1 MLRILAKPKVGKWN
15 VFPDRLYDEIE
26 KAGGV
31 RVSEWTPA
39 KMVLCAYDVLH
50 LHWPDNVLN
59 DRNAARAAFRVI
71 LLQAALLWT
80 RLLGKKVV
88 WTAHNMVSHDR
99 FHPTVEKMFW
109 RMFISSVSGIIY
121 LSDESMGQMRSTR
134 KAARRIPSIVTPIAT
149 YRGAYPNDIG
159 ADDARKAL
167 NLPPDAKV
175 ALNLG
180 IMRSYKK
187 VERLMEVARERP
199 DITVIIAGMVDE
211 DGYEDK
217 LRARAE
223 GLPNVRLRLEFIPE
237 GELQL
242 YLNAAD
248 MFVLTCDHI
257 TNSASAILAL
267 SFDLP
272 IIAPELPCFSALRN
286 RFGDE
291 WVSIYE
297 GGFDAS
303 EVAARFDAAAQRG
316 KESRGRIDWSGFEW
330 EEIAPKVREF
340 FETQVGGR

>member
-15 VFPDRLYDEIE
+15 VFPDRLYGEIE
-26 KAGGV
+26 KTGGA
-31 RVSEWTPA
+31 RVVEWSPA
-39 KMVLCAYDVLH
+39 KMLLCAYDILH

-59 DRNAARAAFRVI
+59 DRSAARAALRVF
-71 LLQAALLWT
+71 LLQAALFWA
-80 RLLGKKVV
+80 RLLGKKIV

-99 FHPTVEKMFW
+99 FHPTVERIFW
-109 RMFISSVSGIIY
+109 RMFVPSVSGIIY
-121 LSDESMGQMRSTR
+121 LSDESVDQMRSMR
-134 KAARRIPSIVTPIAT
+134 KAAREIPFIVTPIGA
-149 YRGAYPNDIG
+149 YKGAYPNDVG
-159 ADDARKAL
+159 EAEARKAL
-167 NLPPDAKV
+167 NLPPDASV

-187 VERLMEVARERP
+187 VERLIEIARARP

-211 DGYEDK
+211 DGYEAK

-237 GELQL
+237 DELQL

-248 MFVLTCDHI
+248 AFVLPYDDI

-272 IIAPELPCFSALRN
+272 ILAPRLPCFSVLQN
-286 RFGDE
+286 RFGED

-297 GGFDAS
+297 GGFDAAK
-303 EVAARFDAAAQRG
+303 VAARFDAAKRRKDARQ
-316 KESRGRIDWSGFEW
+316 EIDWSGYEW

-340 FETQVGGR
+340 FETLV